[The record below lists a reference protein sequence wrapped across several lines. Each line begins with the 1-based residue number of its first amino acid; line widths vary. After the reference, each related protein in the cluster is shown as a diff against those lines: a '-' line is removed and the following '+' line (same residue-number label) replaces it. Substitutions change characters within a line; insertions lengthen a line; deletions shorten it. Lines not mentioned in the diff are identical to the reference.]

1 MSESKSSSKTDLNES
16 NMPLLEAEE
25 KTAEKADIPEKTLEV
40 REMGRM
46 EDRHGRGRLEMAIES

>member
-40 REMGRM
+40 REMGLM
-46 EDRHGRGRLEMAIES
+46 EDRHG

>member
-40 REMGRM
+40 REMGLT
-46 EDRHGRGRLEMAIES
+46 EDRHGQGRLELCIEN